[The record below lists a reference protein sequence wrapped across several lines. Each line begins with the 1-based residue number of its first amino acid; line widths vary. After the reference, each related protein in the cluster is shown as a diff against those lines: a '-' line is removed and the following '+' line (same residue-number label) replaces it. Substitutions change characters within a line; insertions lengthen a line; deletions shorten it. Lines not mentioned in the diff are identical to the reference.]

1 MFWILAV
8 GHVDLSSLTHT
19 LCIRRQSL
27 NHWTREV
34 LTLCAYRRT
43 LVWWFSEDEKEK
55 FPNMTN
61 FLNPFWQPAVSTK
74 SLNLF
79 RIKDSG
85 EVTHITGDTSNLHTC
100 SFVRKP
106 LMQWWP
112 LYSLEHEFITRK
124 LFPKCKIQYIKF
136 HQADQRERQKVDL
149 ILHLA
154 IRAPILSPLF
164 TQKPAGKQKWQ
175 VKLYSPD
182 EFFRATLNIGAFK
195 MRNDYI
201 WLVLKESHHR
211 TGPHLGARHKWTG
224 LSTWTP
230 DIQSPKCI
238 GAEVGDRYSQK

>member
-1 MFWILAV
+1 MWILASWPTPSV
-8 GHVDLSSLTHT
+8 SEGK
-19 LCIRRQSL
+19 
-27 NHWTREV
+27 V
-34 LTLCAYRRT
+34 LTTGPGKSWHCMLIEGLECDGSVKMRKK
-43 LVWWFSEDEKEK
+43 SSQI
-55 FPNMTN
+55 
-61 FLNPFWQPAVSTK
+61 WQAFCIHFDSQQWVLK

-106 LMQWWP
+106 LMQWSP

-124 LFPKCKIQYIKF
+124 LVPKCKIQYIKF

-154 IRAPILSPLF
+154 IRAPIHSPLF